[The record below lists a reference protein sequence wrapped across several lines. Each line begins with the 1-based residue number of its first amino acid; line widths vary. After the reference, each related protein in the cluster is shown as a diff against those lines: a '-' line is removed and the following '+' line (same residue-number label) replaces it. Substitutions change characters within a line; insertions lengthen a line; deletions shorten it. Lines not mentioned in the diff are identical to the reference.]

1 MTTATATEER
11 TVGTDLVGAELS
23 FPHLIRSEWIKLR
36 SIRSTVWCYLILFV
50 LNIAMSVLPALA
62 VNPHHQRLAGDAA
75 NGTVVLINTINV
87 NLTALVAAVLGV
99 LIISGEYGTGM
110 IRSTFA
116 ADPRRYGAIGAK
128 ALVLA
133 VTTFVISAISVG
145 IGVLVSAPILS
156 SKNIDVHLVDPDV
169 FLPILGALVYV
180 AMITLLAFGI
190 GLLIRAS
197 AGGIT
202 IALGLL
208 LVVPTILSAIAAL
221 THQNWVAD
229 IGQFL
234 PSQAGGQMYAY
245 QAGAHVDS
253 ADGVINLNAWQG
265 FGVLA
270 AEVIVIGAAAVIL
283 LKRRDV

>member
-1 MTTATATEER
+1 MTTVTAPKEAT
-11 TVGTDLVGAELS
+11 GTDLTGARLT
-23 FPHLIRSEWIKLR
+23 FPHLMRSEWIKLR

-62 VNPHHQRLAGDAA
+62 VNPKGQHLSGDAA

-116 ADPRRYGAIGAK
+116 ADPRRYGAVAAK

-145 IGVLVSAPILS
+145 IGVLASAPILS
-156 SKNIDVHLVDPDV
+156 SNNVDVNLGDSDV
-169 FLPILGALVYV
+169 FLPILGALLYV

-190 GLLIRAS
+190 GLLIRSS

-202 IALGLL
+202 ITLGLL
-208 LVVPTILSAIAAL
+208 LVVPTILTAIAAL

-229 IGQFL
+229 IGEFL
-234 PSQAGGQMYAY
+234 PSKAGGQLYAF
-245 QAGAHVDS
+245 QAGTQTGGN
-253 ADGVINLNAWQG
+253 DGVITLTAWQG
-265 FGVLA
+265 FAVLA
-270 AEVIVIGAAAVIL
+270 AEIVAVGAAAVIL

>member
-1 MTTATATEER
+1 MTTLTRTEDTTR
-11 TVGTDLVGAELS
+11 ADLVEARLT
-23 FPHLIRSEWIKLR
+23 FPRLVRSEWIKLR
-36 SIRSTVWCYLILFV
+36 SLRSTVWCYVILFV

-62 VNPHHQRLAGDAA
+62 ANPQRRHLTGDAA
-75 NGTVVLINTINV
+75 NSMVVLINTINV

-116 ADPRRYGAIGAK
+116 ADPRRYGAVAAK
-128 ALVLA
+128 ALILAASTLA
-133 VTTFVISAISVG
+133 VSAVSVW
-145 IGVLVSAPILS
+145 IGVLASAPILS
-156 SKNIDVHLVDPDV
+156 SQNIDVNLGNPDV

-208 LVVPTILSAIAAL
+208 LVVPTILTAVAAL
-221 THQNWVAD
+221 THQTWVAN
-229 IGQFL
+229 IVQFL
-234 PSQAGGQMYAY
+234 PSHAGGQLYAY
-245 QAGAHVDS
+245 QGGSQA
-253 ADGVINLNAWQG
+253 ADQGDTITLTAWQG
-265 FGVLA
+265 FSVLA
-270 AEVIVIGAAAVIL
+270 AEVIAVGVTAVIL
-283 LKRRDV
+283 LKRRDA

>member
-1 MTTATATEER
+1 MTTLTATEQKAA
-11 TVGTDLVGAELS
+11 GSGLAEARLT

-36 SIRSTVWCYLILFV
+36 SIRSTVWCYWILFV

-62 VNPHHQRLAGDAA
+62 VNPNQQHLTGNEA

-116 ADPRRYGAIGAK
+116 ADPRRYGAVGAK

-133 VTTFVISAISVG
+133 VTTLVISAISVG
-145 IGVLVSAPILS
+145 IGALVSAPILS
-156 SKNIDVHLVDPDV
+156 SKNIDVHLGDPDV

-202 IALGLL
+202 ITLGLL

-234 PSQAGGQMYAY
+234 PSQAGGRLYAY
-245 QAGAHVDS
+245 QAGADAS
-253 ADGVINLNAWQG
+253 GQDGVLNLTAGQG

-270 AEVIVIGAAAVIL
+270 AEVIVVGAAAVTL